1 MPRYLDGYVRRS
13 TLIYREAER
22 LVAEGRPVS
31 VHREIREML
40 DRERPGHR
48 THPAEITMYV
58 RGCVPPEVSKR
69 AGRRVEADGVAYPS
83 LASAGEAHGISKEAA
98 RKRVRSGHFPGW
110 RLLD

>member
-1 MPRYLDGYVRRS
+1 MPRYPDGYVRRS
-13 TLIYREAER
+13 TLIYQEAQR
-22 LVAEGRPVS
+22 LAAEGQPVS

-58 RGCVPPEVSKR
+58 RGYVPPKLSRR
-69 AGRRVEADGVAYPS
+69 AGKRVEADGTAYPS

-98 RKRVRSGHFPGW
+98 RKRVKSDRFPTW